1 MIGETASFRPAAG
14 AVPRAP
20 LPMRVLPLLQRYGLS
35 TGGPL
40 ATSAAH
46 FIASLIL
53 LRNLPP
59 ASFGLFSF
67 VLIVVPFCLSL
78 SGALI
83 GAPFIADL
91 RRTGSIG
98 EGSLATHLKANVAV
112 AALAAIAVAGATIA
126 SGADPATGLI
136 LGAYGA
142 AMTLRLFGRTY
153 AYASGRPSRAL
164 FSDLA
169 YAFILVAGLAGLLFS
184 HALTMAHV
192 AAVLAVAA
200 VLCFGAF
207 GPAYARRQIWPGDA
221 GTLGAYAGQWRDLAR
236 WAVVGVVL
244 TEFTANAHAYVVT
257 FVAGPRAFALL
268 AVGALMMRPASLVL
282 SSLPDIERPRIAAK
296 IGKGEIAGAF
306 RNVREFRMAAAA
318 VWIGTLVFDAGL
330 LLWFPG
336 LLLKKGYDGDHALI
350 VIAIWGV
357 ILAVRTLRT
366 PEAVF
371 MQAAGEFRA
380 LASVSLWASIAALSI
395 TLGLL
400 LAFGPIAALG
410 GILAGDLVMTVR
422 IFALTRTWRLRH
434 G

>member
-1 MIGETASFRPAAG
+1 MIGDTSSLRPALG
-14 AVPRAP
+14 PRPRASV
-20 LPMRVLPLLQRYGLS
+20 LARVLPQIRRYSLS

-46 FIASLIL
+46 FLASLIL

-59 ASFGLFSF
+59 ADFGLFSF

-83 GAPFIADL
+83 AAPFIADL

-98 EGSLATHLKANVAV
+98 EDSLATHLKANLVVAV
-112 AALAAIAVAGATIA
+112 LAAIGVAATMIL
-126 SGADPATGLI
+126 SGSGSETGLV

-142 AMTLRLFGRTY
+142 AMALRLFGRTY

-164 FSDLA
+164 FSDVA
-169 YAFILVAGLAGLLFS
+169 YALLLVGGLGGLLWS
-184 HALTMAHV
+184 HALTMDHV
-192 AAVLAVAA
+192 AIVLAASA
-200 VLCFGAF
+200 ILCFGAF
-207 GPAYARRQIWPGDA
+207 GRRYTRRQLWPGGA
-221 GTLGAYAGQWRDLAR
+221 GTLGAYGGQWRELAR
-236 WAVVGVVL
+236 WAVLGVVL

-257 FVAGPRAFALL
+257 FVAGPKAFALL

-282 SSLPDIERPRIAAK
+282 SSLPDIERPRMAKK

-306 RNVREFRMAAAA
+306 RNVKEFRTAAAA
-318 VWIGTLVFDAGL
+318 VWLGTLLFAGGL
-330 LLWFPG
+330 LHWFPE
-336 LLLKKGYDGDHALI
+336 LLLKKGYDGDHALA

-371 MQAAGEFRA
+371 LQAAGEFRA
-380 LASVSLWASIAALSI
+380 LAGVSLWASLVAISM

-410 GILAGDLVMTVR
+410 GILAGDLVMTAR
-422 IFALTRTWRLRH
+422 IFTLTRVWRLRH